1 MTALVP
7 NISKEIL
14 CRPTWVIQ
22 ILLFKLIFPFLLG
35 CYMAI
40 CHTFLTIALA
50 CWRDL
55 VYLFWL
61 YFTHIWQPIYN
72 VLSFKHFIWY
82 DLSFCHK
89 PFRSWDVNLWFL
101 FPFTHFFKIVL
112 EIKGCSLFMSV
123 AYTWVFTFLVGE
135 RFQSIYH
142 CELSCK
148 TNPIIITYLYQE
160 SKLIWRN

>member
-72 VLSFKHFIWY
+72 VLSFKHFIWC
-82 DLSFCHK
+82 DLSFCHT
-89 PFRSWDVNLWFL
+89 S
-101 FPFTHFFKIVL
+101 HFAPGMWIFGFYSPLLI
-112 EIKGCSLFMSV
+112 F
-123 AYTWVFTFLVGE
+123 
-135 RFQSIYH
+135 
-142 CELSCK
+142 
-148 TNPIIITYLYQE
+148 
-160 SKLIWRN
+160 SKLCLKLRGAAYLWVWLIREFLHFLWENVFRAFIIVSLVVKQTQ

>member
-22 ILLFKLIFPFLLG
+22 ILLFKLIFPFLLS
-35 CYMAI
+35 CYMSYI
-40 CHTFLTIALA
+40 FDNCFSMF
-50 CWRDL
+50 WRDL

-82 DLSFCHK
+82 DLSFCHT
-89 PFRSWDVNLWFL
+89 S
-101 FPFTHFFKIVL
+101 HFAPGMWIFGFYSPLLI
-112 EIKGCSLFMSV
+112 F
-123 AYTWVFTFLVGE
+123 
-135 RFQSIYH
+135 
-142 CELSCK
+142 
-148 TNPIIITYLYQE
+148 
-160 SKLIWRN
+160 SKLCLKLRGAAYLWVWLIREFLHFLWENVFREFIIVSLAVKQTQ

>member
-1 MTALVP
+1 MSSHMSDSNSSLQVDFP
-7 NISKEIL
+7 ISFRL
-14 CRPTWVIQ
+14 PYGYMSY
-22 ILLFKLIFPFLLG
+22 IFENCFS
-35 CYMAI
+35 M
-40 CHTFLTIALA
+40 F
-50 CWRDL
+50 WRDL

>member
-50 CWRDL
+50 CFEGIWFTCFDYIL
-55 VYLFWL
+55 HIFGSLSTMFW
-61 YFTHIWQPIYN
+61 
-72 VLSFKHFIWY
+72 VLNISFDMAFY
-82 DLSFCHK
+82 FCHT
-89 PFRSWDVNLWFL
+89 S
-101 FPFTHFFKIVL
+101 HFAPGMWIFGFYSPLLI
-112 EIKGCSLFMSV
+112 F
-123 AYTWVFTFLVGE
+123 
-135 RFQSIYH
+135 
-142 CELSCK
+142 
-148 TNPIIITYLYQE
+148 
-160 SKLIWRN
+160 SKLCLKLRGAAYLWVWPMREFLHFLWENVFREFIIVSLAVKQTQ

>member
-35 CYMAI
+35 CHMAI

-72 VLSFKHFIWY
+72 VLSFKHFIWC
-82 DLSFCHK
+82 DLSFCHT
-89 PFRSWDVNLWFL
+89 S
-101 FPFTHFFKIVL
+101 HFAPGMWIFGFYSPLLI
-112 EIKGCSLFMSV
+112 F
-123 AYTWVFTFLVGE
+123 
-135 RFQSIYH
+135 
-142 CELSCK
+142 
-148 TNPIIITYLYQE
+148 
-160 SKLIWRN
+160 SKLCLKLRGAAYLWVWLIREFLHFLWENVFRAFIIVSLVVKQTQ

>member
-1 MTALVP
+1 M
-7 NISKEIL
+7 SS
-14 CRPTWVIQ
+14 TWVIQ

-72 VLSFKHFIWY
+72 VLSFKHFIWC
-82 DLSFCHK
+82 DLSFCHT
-89 PFRSWDVNLWFL
+89 S
-101 FPFTHFFKIVL
+101 HFAPGMWIFGFYSPLLI
-112 EIKGCSLFMSV
+112 F
-123 AYTWVFTFLVGE
+123 
-135 RFQSIYH
+135 
-142 CELSCK
+142 
-148 TNPIIITYLYQE
+148 
-160 SKLIWRN
+160 SKLCLKLRGAAYLWVWLIREFLHFLWENVFREFIIVSLAVKQTQ

>member
-40 CHTFLTIALA
+40 CHTFFTIALA

-61 YFTHIWQPIYN
+61 YFTHIWQLIYN
-72 VLSFKHFIWY
+72 VLSFKHFIWC
-82 DLSFCHK
+82 DLSFCHT
-89 PFRSWDVNLWFL
+89 S
-101 FPFTHFFKIVL
+101 HFAPGMWIFGFYSPLLI
-112 EIKGCSLFMSV
+112 F
-123 AYTWVFTFLVGE
+123 
-135 RFQSIYH
+135 
-142 CELSCK
+142 
-148 TNPIIITYLYQE
+148 
-160 SKLIWRN
+160 SKLCLKLRGAAYLWVWLIREFLHFLWENVFRAFIIVSLVVKQTQ

>member
-1 MTALVP
+1 MSSHMSDSNSSL
-7 NISKEIL
+7 
-14 CRPTWVIQ
+14 
-22 ILLFKLIFPFLLG
+22 KLIFPFLLG

-72 VLSFKHFIWY
+72 VLSFKHFIWC
-82 DLSFCHK
+82 DLSFCHT
-89 PFRSWDVNLWFL
+89 S
-101 FPFTHFFKIVL
+101 HFAPGMWIFGFYSPLLIFSKL
-112 EIKGCSLFMSV
+112 CLKLRGAAYFMSV

>member
-72 VLSFKHFIWY
+72 VLSFKHFIWC
-82 DLSFCHK
+82 DLSFCHT
-89 PFRSWDVNLWFL
+89 S
-101 FPFTHFFKIVL
+101 HFAPGMWIFGFYSPLLI
-112 EIKGCSLFMSV
+112 F
-123 AYTWVFTFLVGE
+123 
-135 RFQSIYH
+135 
-142 CELSCK
+142 
-148 TNPIIITYLYQE
+148 
-160 SKLIWRN
+160 SKLCLKLRGAAYLWVWLIREFLHFLWENVFREFIIVSLAVKQTQ

>member
-40 CHTFLTIALA
+40 FHTFLTIALA

-72 VLSFKHFIWY
+72 VLSFKHFIWC
-82 DLSFCHK
+82 DLSFCHTSHFA
-89 PFRSWDVNLWFL
+89 PGMWIFGFYSPLL
-101 FPFTHFFKIVL
+101 IFFKIVL

-123 AYTWVFTFLVGE
+123 AYTWVLHFLWENVFRE
-135 RFQSIYH
+135 F
-142 CELSCK
+142 
-148 TNPIIITYLYQE
+148 IIVSLAVKQTQ
-160 SKLIWRN
+160 

>member
-1 MTALVP
+1 MSSHMSDSNSSLQVDFP
-7 NISKEIL
+7 ISF
-14 CRPTWVIQ
+14 R
-22 ILLFKLIFPFLLG
+22 LLYGYMSYIFDNCFS
-35 CYMAI
+35 M
-40 CHTFLTIALA
+40 F
-50 CWRDL
+50 WRDL

-72 VLSFKHFIWY
+72 VLSFKHFIWC
-82 DLSFCHK
+82 DLSFCHT
-89 PFRSWDVNLWFL
+89 S
-101 FPFTHFFKIVL
+101 HFAPGMWIFGFYSPLLIFSKL
-112 EIKGCSLFMSV
+112 CLKLRGAAYFMSV

-135 RFQSIYH
+135 RFQRIYH